1 MTDSTTI
8 TTAEGAAEA
17 AARRRKQQRQR
28 FTVYGL
34 LLVAGILLV
43 VTLIIRAFTAGGTY
57 ISMSALVSRAGDA
70 LQDGDEVRFRDI
82 IVGKLVGTGELRGDQ
97 TLLHLNVEPAEA
109 AQIPGDVTARP
120 VPTTLF
126 GSQFVELVEPSG
138 GGHGQLRGGV
148 TIPADTSPG
157 TTALQTALAEV
168 DSLLAA
174 IHPAQLDVALTNLA
188 TALSG
193 QGEKLGSLVD
203 NLDAYVRQLT
213 PLTPEIQDDITKLA
227 GFVDELGSNAPA
239 LLETISNLTTTAQ
252 TLTSHQDQLRGL
264 LSGGITLSDDVNAFL
279 TANGDRIV
287 TVVTDLQPVLGAV
300 DQNTRGLT
308 DGVLNLGALA
318 RNWTTF
324 LGGHSAHLNLLLK
337 NIDIGA
343 TVTASLGGPTGR
355 PAADRAFAALLNPA
369 PYTADSC
376 PRYPGANGPNCSSGA
391 RPAVTRSTAN
401 GGSVGPVGSP
411 DEQHAV
417 QVSIAQLLGVPPETV
432 PPVITDLLAGPMLRG
447 TTVVRLSHPT
457 NSAPD
462 HREFAGAPR

>member
-1 MTDSTTI
+1 MIDATAI
-8 TTAEGAAEA
+8 TTSEGAAAA
-17 AARRRKQQRQR
+17 AARRRKVQRQR
-28 FTVYGL
+28 AAVYGA
-34 LLVAGILLV
+34 LLVAGILIV

-82 IVGKLVGTGELRGDQ
+82 IVGKLVGTGELHGEQ
-97 TLLHLNVEPAEA
+97 TLLHLNVEPARA
-109 AQIPGDVTARP
+109 AQIPADVTARP

-138 GGHGQLRGGV
+138 GGHGQLTAGV

-168 DSLLAA
+168 DSLLTA

-203 NLDAYVRQLT
+203 NLDDYVKQLT
-213 PLTPEIQDDITKLA
+213 PLTPQIQDDITKLA
-227 GFVDELGSNAPA
+227 AFVDELGTNAPA

-264 LSGGITLSDDVNAFL
+264 LSGGISLSDDVRGFL
-279 TANGDRIV
+279 NANGDRFI
-287 TVVTDLQPVLGAV
+287 TVVDDLQPVLGAV
-300 DQNTRGLT
+300 EQNTSGLT
-308 DGVLNLGALA
+308 NGLLNLGAVA

-324 LGGHSAHLNLLLK
+324 LGPGRSAHINFVLK
-337 NIDIGA
+337 NVDIGA

-369 PYTADSC
+369 PYTSSSC
-376 PRYPGANGPNCSSGA
+376 PRYPGANGPNCA
-391 RPAVTRSTAN
+391 AAQPAVTQSTEN
-401 GGSVGPVGSP
+401 GGSAGPVGSP
-411 DEQHAV
+411 AEQHAV
-417 QVSIAQLLGVPPETV
+417 QVAIAQLLGVPPETV
-432 PPVITDLLAGPMLRG
+432 PPAITDVLAGPVLRG
-447 TTVVRLSHPT
+447 TTVIGL
-457 NSAPD
+457 
-462 HREFAGAPR
+462 

>member
-1 MTDSTTI
+1 MTDTRHI
-8 TTAEGAAEA
+8 TTSEGAAEA

-28 FTVYGL
+28 FTVYGI
-34 LLVAGILLV
+34 LLVAGILIV
-43 VTLIIRAFTAGGTY
+43 CGAIIRAFTAGGTY
-57 ISMSALVSRAGDA
+57 IALSAYVSRAGDA

-82 IVGKLVGTGELRGDQ
+82 IVGKVVGTGELRGDQ
-97 TLLHLNVEPAEA
+97 TLLHLNVEPAKA

-126 GSQFVELVEPSG
+126 GSQFVELVEPEG
-138 GGHGQLRGGV
+138 GGHGQLTAGTTV
-148 TIPADTSPG
+148 PADTSPG

-168 DSLLAA
+168 DSLLRA

-193 QGEKLGSLVD
+193 QGDKLGSLVD
-203 NLDAYVRQLT
+203 NLDNYVRQLT
-213 PLTPEIQDDITKLA
+213 PLTPQIQDDITKLA
-227 GFVDELGSNAPA
+227 DFVDELGTNAPA
-239 LLETISNLTTTAQ
+239 LLQTISNLTTTAQ

-264 LSGGITLSDDVNAFL
+264 LSGGITLSDDVNSFL
-279 TANGDRIV
+279 TANGDRFV
-287 TVVTDLQPVLGAV
+287 TVVNDLQPVLGAV
-300 DQNTRGLT
+300 DQNTSGLSN
-308 DGVLNLGALA
+308 GLIQLGAVA

-324 LGGHSAHLNLLLK
+324 LGKNNAHLNLVLR

-355 PAADRAFAALLNPA
+355 PAADQAFAAILNPA

-376 PRYPGANGPNCSSGA
+376 PRYPGANGPNCPGA
-391 RPAVTRSTAN
+391 QPAVTRSSTN

-411 DEQHAV
+411 AEVRAV
-417 QVSIAQLLGVPPETV
+417 QVAIAQLLGVPPATI
-432 PPVITDLLAGPMLRG
+432 PPAITDVLAGPVLRG
-447 TTVVRLSHPT
+447 TTVVGLSQPT